1 MEISSG
7 FKKKFRITLYIII
20 FIAVEIVFGYF
31 TLKSRNLFLSNSV
44 NYGSY
49 LAQAQTDKI
58 GTQLDEYVLSM

>member
-31 TLKSRNLFLSNSV
+31 TLKSRNLFLNNSV
-44 NYGSY
+44 NYGRICFIHQVGRHVS
-49 LAQAQTDKI
+49 
-58 GTQLDEYVLSM
+58 